1 MQSVNPAIFKKK
13 YDIRGKVGADLD
25 ETVAMLIGK
34 AFGAY
39 VAENDRQPVYVGH
52 DNRATSPALSAAFC
66 DGLLSTGCDVV
77 TIGMVP
83 TPVLYFASTRNPGS
97 YGVMVTASHLATT
110 YNGFKFCRGK
120 FPIFGN
126 AFFSHLAEIIADGAF
141 PQGAGAR
148 TAYAT
153 IVDEYVAYIAAT
165 MPSRLSN
172 TSVVVDGMN
181 GAASLVAPLL
191 LEKLGATVHRIHCDA
206 AHPYSVDQP
215 DPSHPKNLEA
225 LQKAVQQIPGAFGI
239 AYDGD
244 ADRMGVVDE
253 LGRVV
258 FADRVLT
265 LFARDVLAE
274 HPGAKVV
281 FDILCTQVL
290 EQEVERCGGVPV
302 PWASGHA
309 LIKDK
314 FYEVAAILAGESSG
328 HIIFA
333 DRYLGYDDG
342 IYASARLVETVH
354 QSGKPLSELIEALPA
369 TVMSEEERPH
379 CPDDKKFQ
387 IVDAVRE
394 ALSRTKYPLLTI
406 DGVRVAFPN
415 GWGLLRAANTE
426 AVLSLRFEAST
437 AEEVREYREFIWGEL
452 SRVALEY
459 GVELVKKA

>member
-1 MQSVNPAIFKKK
+1 MQINPAIFKKK
-13 YDIRGKVGADLD
+13 YDIRGKVGADLN
-25 ETVAMLIGK
+25 EKTASLIGK
-34 AFGAY
+34 AFGTY
-39 VAENDRQPVYVGH
+39 VCENDRQPIYLGY
-52 DNRATSPALSAAFC
+52 DNRPTSHDLAQAFC
-66 DGLLSTGCDVV
+66 EGVLSTGGDVV
-77 TIGMVP
+77 AIGMVP
-83 TPVLYFASTRNPGS
+83 TPVLYFASTQNQGS

-120 FPIFGN
+120 FPIFGDT
-126 AFFSHLAEIIADGAF
+126 FFSHLANIVQDEAFVHGAGSQTVYAAIIAEYIG
-141 PQGAGAR
+141 
-148 TAYAT
+148 YVSST
-153 IVDEYVAYIAAT
+153 IK
-165 MPSRLSN
+165 SRAPH
-172 TSVVVDGMN
+172 TKIVIDCMN

-191 LEKLGATVHRIHCDA
+191 LEKLGADVQRVNCDVT
-206 AHPYSVDQP
+206 HPYSVEQP
-215 DPSHPKNLEA
+215 DPSNPKNLEM
-225 LQKAVQQIPGAFGI
+225 LQKAVQQTQNAFGI

-244 ADRMGVVDE
+244 ADRLGIVDE
-253 LGRVV
+253 LGHNV

-290 EQEVERCGGVPV
+290 EQEIKKCGGVPV

-309 LIKDK
+309 LIKEK

-342 IYASARLVETVH
+342 LYASCRLLETVQ
-354 QSGKPLSELIEALPA
+354 QSGKSLSELIAALPS

-387 IVDAVRE
+387 IVEAVKQS
-394 ALSRTKYPLLTI
+394 LSQTKYPLLTI
-406 DGVRVAFPN
+406 DGVKVLFPG

-437 AEEVREYREFIWGEL
+437 ADEVQEYREFIWGEL
-452 SRVALEY
+452 SRIGLQY
-459 GVELVKKA
+459 GVELVKKD